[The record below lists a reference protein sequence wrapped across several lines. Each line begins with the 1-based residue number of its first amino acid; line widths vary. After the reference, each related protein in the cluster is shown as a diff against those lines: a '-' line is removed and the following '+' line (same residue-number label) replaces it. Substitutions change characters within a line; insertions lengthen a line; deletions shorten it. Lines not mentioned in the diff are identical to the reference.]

1 MILFFGLAGSG
12 KSTQVELLAEE
23 MNWIHFSMGA
33 YLRSIEDPKVQ
44 KQVATGEMVDN
55 KITNQAIIDAY
66 EMATQSGQKLLID
79 GYPRQ
84 KSQAD
89 WLIKNADTYKVEAV
103 VVIDVEEAEIR
114 KRLLD
119 RGRVDDNDEEAIKLR
134 FDIFR
139 NETVKVIEQFKQ
151 KQIPVYHVDGN
162 GTIEQTHRKLMK
174 IIKEHVAAT
183 KNT

>member
-1 MILFFGLAGSG
+1 
-12 KSTQVELLAEE
+12 
-23 MNWIHFSMGA
+23 MGA

-66 EMATQSGQKLLID
+66 DGNSIGSKLLID

-114 KRLLD
+114 KRLL
-119 RGRVDDNDEEAIKLR
+119 
-134 FDIFR
+134 
-139 NETVKVIEQFKQ
+139 TVV
-151 KQIPVYHVDGN
+151 G
-162 GTIEQTHRKLMK
+162 
-174 IIKEHVAAT
+174 
-183 KNT
+183 